1 MDVAD
6 QYLPTFQ
13 FRERHSHMIA
23 ATPQRVMAAAQRYRP
38 EQDVFF
44 RRMIALREV
53 PLRLLLRRNQP
64 TPPPF
69 GLDRFTLLAAPTDH
83 AIAYGLIGKFWQAD
97 YGLVRCPDSA
107 AFRAFDAAGT
117 PRLLLTFTAEHL
129 PQGHTRLQ
137 TETRVH
143 CPDRASLLRFAPY
156 WYVIRPVSG
165 LIRQRMLR
173 HIGRMSE

>member
-1 MDVAD
+1 MTAV
-6 QYLPTFQ
+6 
-13 FRERHSHMIA
+13 
-23 ATPQRVMAAAQRYRP
+23 QRYLP

-53 PLRLLLRRNQP
+53 PLRLLPHRDRP

-69 GLDRFTLLAAPTDH
+69 DLDRVTLLAASTDH

-97 YGLVRCPDSA
+97 YGLVRGPDDA
-107 AFRAFDAAGT
+107 AFRAFDKADT

-129 PQGHTRLQ
+129 PQGHTRLR

-156 WYVIRPVSG
+156 
-165 LIRQRMLR
+165 
-173 HIGRMSE
+173 